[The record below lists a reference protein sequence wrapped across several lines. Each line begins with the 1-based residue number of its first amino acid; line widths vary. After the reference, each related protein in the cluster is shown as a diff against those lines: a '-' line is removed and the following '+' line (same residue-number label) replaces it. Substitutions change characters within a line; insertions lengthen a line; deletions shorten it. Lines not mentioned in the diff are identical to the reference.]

1 MAKLGL
7 KAVKSYYRA
16 NKHNVGDPTIM
27 WPQRMK
33 LTSTL
38 RAFLVI
44 SDDIYTFCIIV
55 LEERK
60 KKRIMKN

>member
-7 KAVKSYYRA
+7 KVVKSYYRA
-16 NKHNVGDPTIM
+16 NKHGAGDPTIM

-38 RAFLVI
+38 RVFLVA
-44 SDDIYTFCIIV
+44 SDIHSV
-55 LEERK
+55 
-60 KKRIMKN
+60 